1 MKKKRIKDI
10 LTLLLAVMFI
20 LFFLAITIGLWYMVL
35 IDISF
40 ISIMAGIFASIIPV
54 LFIYS
59 CSVATIEFVKESFFK
74 WNLWLQRFYKG
85 DVLLHAKR
93 PPYYI

>member
-74 WNLWLQRFYKG
+74 
-85 DVLLHAKR
+85 
-93 PPYYI
+93 